1 MGVFP
6 EGKRIAYLLNGHHDL
21 HGVQAVKPEVVG
33 EVGDAGDL
41 IDMGVSVC
49 ECSEDLGSTRGD
61 ADGNRWVDG
70 ASSKLTLLAS
80 ETWRTHKNQ

>member
-41 IDMGVSVC
+41 IDMVCQYVSAPKTSV
-49 ECSEDLGSTRGD
+49 LLVAMPT
-61 ADGNRWVDG
+61 ATDG
-70 ASSKLTLLAS
+70 
-80 ETWRTHKNQ
+80 